1 MSGFCERL
9 HIVKH
14 LQWKPD
20 SISRAFYKGKEDE
33 DSTSHCHIYLKEQA
47 REMQEKVSISMNS
60 KEHLRSYMNIKHLK
74 NNNNEQ

>member
-33 DSTSHCHIYLKEQA
+33 DSTSHCHIYLKE
-47 REMQEKVSISMNS
+47 
-60 KEHLRSYMNIKHLK
+60 
-74 NNNNEQ
+74 